1 MLITACKPTVPKDI
15 IQPNDMEDLLCDYY
29 LAKAMGTQL
38 ADRNEGSDYRQNL
51 YVEGAFRKHGV
62 TQAEFDSSMVYYYGH
77 ANYLEDIYQRVSE
90 RLEKQAMVLGANEGE
105 LGRYAVLN
113 ANGDTANIWTGRTN
127 ILLSPQPPRNRLV
140 FELETD
146 STSHKGDVFL
156 FQFTC
161 DYIYQSGAKDGVVVL
176 NVYFEEDTIISR
188 AVHFSNSGLI
198 QLRLESPQDLTPCRI
213 NGFIYV
219 GDGNTPSTVTRLLFL
234 NNLQLIRFHRNERK
248 HDNREEPKT
257 LSQDSVASTVD
268 RERPDTESPS
278 SRDTIRK
285 AGVLLSTDR
294 RTGLH

>member
-1 MLITACKPTVPKDI
+1 MTACKPTVPEDI

-62 TQAEFDSSMVYYYGH
+62 TQAAFDSSMVYYYGH

-90 RLEKQAMVLGANEGE
+90 RLEKQAMALGANEGE

-127 ILLSPQPPRNRLV
+127 ILLNPQPPRNRLC

-161 DYIYQSGAKDGVVVL
+161 DYIYQSGAKDGVAVL
-176 NVYFEEDTIISR
+176 NVYFEEDTIMSR

-198 QLRLESPQDLTPCRI
+198 QLRLESPQDMTPCKI

-219 GDGNTPSTVTRLLFL
+219 GGGNTPSTVTRLLFL

-248 HDNREEPKT
+248 YDNQEEQRT
-257 LSQDSVASTVD
+257 LSKDSVASTSD
-268 RERPDTESPS
+268 RERTDAELPD

-285 AGVLLSTDR
+285 VGTLLSTDR